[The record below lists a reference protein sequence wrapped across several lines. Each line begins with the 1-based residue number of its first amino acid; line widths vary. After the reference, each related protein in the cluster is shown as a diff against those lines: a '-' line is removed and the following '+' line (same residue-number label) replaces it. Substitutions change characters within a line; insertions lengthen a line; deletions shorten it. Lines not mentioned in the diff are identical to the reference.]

1 MAMGT
6 RRQRERQQ
14 DLWIASSDVVETPA
28 NAFYDRLNQILD
40 EHKFDAK
47 VELLCRKFYKKSA
60 YGRPSMAPGVYFR
73 SLLIG
78 YFEGLDSERGIAWR
92 TADSLSLRRFLG
104 YALDETTPD
113 HSTISRT
120 RRLYWLETHKAVFR
134 WVLKILDQEGLVSG
148 RTVSIDATTLE
159 ANAALKSIVRR
170 DNGQSYNDYLKEL
183 AKAAGMENPTR
194 EQLARLDRK
203 RKKKGSNQEWM
214 SPSDPDARITKMK
227 DGRTHLAHKAEHAV
241 DLTSGALLALTL
253 QPANEGDTT
262 TIHKTLAE
270 AQVTAREI
278 NGQGVEEVVADK
290 GYHSG
295 AVLKDVHEQE
305 VRSYIPEPERGRRNW
320 QGEGKAEEQK
330 RTYENRRRVRGD
342 RNKRLQK
349 LRSELTERSFAHLYE
364 TGGMRRVHL
373 QGRKNILKRLLV
385 HGAAFNLS
393 LILRRSMGVG
403 KPRRLQGLSLQ
414 VLTLFVRLFS
424 GFWATRSDTRASD
437 QGFFHFAA
445 QSRCEILTPSPDSG
459 IYRVARRPS
468 PLEKTP
474 TSATGC

>member
-6 RRQRERQQ
+6 RRKRERQQ
-14 DLWIASSDVVETPA
+14 DLWIATSDVVETPA

-47 VELLCRKFYKKSA
+47 VERLCEKFYKKSP

-92 TADSLSLRRFLG
+92 TADSLSLRKFLG
-104 YALDETTPD
+104 YALDEATPD

-183 AKAAGMENPTR
+183 AQAAGMENPTR

-241 DLTSGALLALTL
+241 DLTSGALLAVTL
-253 QPANEGDTT
+253 QPANQGDTT

-270 AQVTAREI
+270 AQTAAHEI
-278 NGQGVEEVVADK
+278 NGAGVEELVADK

-295 AVLKDVHEQE
+295 AVLKEVHEQE

-330 RTYENRRRVRGD
+330 RTYENRRRVRGE

-349 LRSELTERSFAHLYE
+349 LRSELTERTFAHMYE

-385 HGAAFNLS
+385 HAAGFNLS
-393 LILRRSMGVG
+393 LILRKTFGVG
-403 KPRRLQGLSLQ
+403 KPRRLQGLCLHLFTYLWRIFARLGAQRRPLRQLRFTLQ
-414 VLTLFVRLFS
+414 CKVGGFITRLQQ
-424 GFWATRSDTRASD
+424 TRSC
-437 QGFFHFAA
+437 AA
-445 QSRCEILTPSPDSG
+445 
-459 IYRVARRPS
+459 A
-468 PLEKTP
+468 
-474 TSATGC
+474 

>member
-6 RRQRERQQ
+6 RRKRERQQ
-14 DLWIASSDVVETPA
+14 DLWIVSQDVVETPA
-28 NAFYDRLNQILD
+28 NVFYDRLNQILD

-47 VELLCRKFYKKSA
+47 VERLCQKFYKKSQ
-60 YGRPSMAPGVYFR
+60 YGRPSMAPGIYFR

-92 TADSLSLRRFLG
+92 TADSLSLRKFLG
-104 YALDETTPD
+104 YALDEATPD

-120 RRLYWLETHKAVFR
+120 RRLFWLETHKAVFR
-134 WVLKILDQEGLVSG
+134 WVLQILNEEGLVSG

-203 RKKKGSNQEWM
+203 RKKKGSNQQWM

-241 DLTSGALLALTL
+241 DLTSGALLAVTL

-262 TIHKTLAE
+262 TIHKTLEE
-270 AQVTAREI
+270 AQTAAREI
-278 NGQGVEEVVADK
+278 NEAGVEEVVADK

-295 AVLKDVHEQE
+295 AVLLEVHDQAI
-305 VRSYIPEPERGRRNW
+305 RSYIPEPERGRRKW
-320 QGEGKAEEQK
+320 QGAGKADEQK

-349 LRSELTERSFAHLYE
+349 LRSEVTERTFAHMYE

-385 HGAAFNLS
+385 HGAGFNLS
-393 LILRRSMGVG
+393 LILRKTLGVG

-414 VLTLFVRLFS
+414 FFACLRRLFGRFEAIRS
-424 GFWATRSDTRASD
+424 WRSDLKDTLHRKVCQFVTAIQQARVRA
-437 QGFFHFAA
+437 AA
-445 QSRCEILTPSPDSG
+445 LKI
-459 IYRVARRPS
+459 
-468 PLEKTP
+468 
-474 TSATGC
+474 

>member
-6 RRQRERQQ
+6 RRKRERQQ
-14 DLWIASSDVVETPA
+14 DLWIATSDVVETPA

-40 EHKFDAK
+40 EHKFDVK
-47 VELLCRKFYKKSA
+47 VERLCRKFYKASP

-92 TADSLSLRRFLG
+92 TADSLSLRKFLG
-104 YALDETTPD
+104 YALEETTPD

-134 WVLKILDQEGLVSG
+134 WVLTVLDKEGLVSG

-183 AKAAGMENPTR
+183 AKAAGIENPTR

-227 DGRTHLAHKAEHAV
+227 EGRTHLAHKAEHAV
-241 DLTSGALLALTL
+241 DLSSGALLALTL
-253 QPANEGDTT
+253 QPASDGDTT
-262 TIHKTLAE
+262 TIHKTLDE
-270 AQVTAREI
+270 AQAAAREI
-278 NGQGVEEVVADK
+278 NERGVEEVV
-290 GYHSG
+290 
-295 AVLKDVHEQE
+295 DVHEQE

-330 RTYENRRRVRGD
+330 RTYENRRRVRGE

-385 HGAAFNLS
+385 HGAGFNLS
-393 LILRRSMGVG
+393 LILRKSIGIG

-414 VLTLFVRLFS
+414 LLTLFVRIFWWI
-424 GFWATRSDTRASD
+424 WATSQPSEQVAGNFALQSED
-437 QGFFHFAA
+437 QPPT
-445 QSRCEILTPSPDSG
+445 TPSDSG
-459 IYRVARRPS
+459 KYQVICLRPVAG
-468 PLEKTP
+468 ETP